1 MAWTGGVFLQKKI
14 DTEDIKK
21 FIKFGITGGLNTAID
36 FVVYTVLVSFFAVN
50 LYTAQVVGY
59 ACGTLNSYIVNRSWT
74 FRSKNKFFSRELIKF
89 IIVNL
94 ITLLISL
101 AAMYFLQQWFVG
113 INKIIL
119 KLPVVA
125 VTIVV
130 NFILS
135 KLWVFR
141 G

>member
-1 MAWTGGVFLQKKI
+1 MPEKFTSDDL
-14 DTEDIKK
+14 KK
-21 FIKFGITGGLNTAID
+21 FIKFGITGGINTVID
-36 FVVYTVLVSFFAVN
+36 FVVYTVLITLFSVN
-50 LYTAQVVGY
+50 LYAAQVVGY

-74 FRSKNKFFSRELIKF
+74 FRSKSKFFSRELIKF
-89 IIVNL
+89 IVVNL
-94 ITLLISL
+94 ITLAISL
-101 AAMYFLQQWFVG
+101 VAMYFLQQWFMG
-113 INKIIL
+113 INKIVL

-130 NFILS
+130 NFVLS